1 MSIPQPHDLGIVPKN
16 KKRRNPDGARRVVCE
31 PCHASKLKCDRG
43 RPCSRC
49 TRRQVECIYAPPPA
63 RKKHPT
69 GPDWRAILN
78 IVEPPV
84 TKTWS
89 EYQSSFSAVDLICP
103 IDVERVK
110 TRWLEG
116 FASALDRQ
124 PKVLGPG
131 VTFFTLTTL
140 RSWPRMLT
148 QTGTGS
154 PPFIHPSQ
162 LQNSEYPPPL
172 ARCVTIA
179 HMWANQTSDGGD
191 IVRETILREAQALF
205 ESDRLGSSN
214 DMERLVTMQ
223 AYLLLCLM
231 LLPSCTTEPMTIPQE
246 MKINLQ
252 ELTAKS
258 AREGLIC
265 PAEQTGSRPDYSSW
279 ILAEAKRRTI
289 YAIYMLDDVINT
301 LGNMPCVLG
310 DELGI
315 LPMTCSKMLWLACSS
330 QESWEQEYNT
340 TLASGKYLRL
350 EELWIHPAD
359 EQTRRRRERWLA
371 AVDEFGLMI
380 YAVATI
386 SQLH

>member
-1 MSIPQPHDLGIVPKN
+1 M
-16 KKRRNPDGARRVVCE
+16 
-31 PCHASKLKCDRG
+31 
-43 RPCSRC
+43 
-49 TRRQVECIYAPPPA
+49 
-63 RKKHPT
+63 
-69 GPDWRAILN
+69 
-78 IVEPPV
+78 

-89 EYQSSFSAVDLICP
+89 EYLSSFSTVDLICP

-116 FASALDRQ
+116 FASVLDRQ
-124 PKVLGPG
+124 PKVPGPG

-148 QTGTGS
+148 QPGTGS

-162 LQNSEYPPPL
+162 LQNSDYPPAL

-179 HMWANQTSDGGD
+179 HMWANQADGGD

-205 ESDRLGSSN
+205 ESDSLGSTN
-214 DMERLVTMQ
+214 DMERLVMLQ

-252 ELTAKS
+252 ELTARS
-258 AREGLIC
+258 AQEGLLC
-265 PAEQTGSRPDYSSW
+265 PSEQTGSCPDYFSW
-279 ILAEAKRRTI
+279 ILAEAKRRTL
-289 YAIYMLDDVINT
+289 YAVYMLDDVINT

-315 LPMTCSKMLWLACSS
+315 LPMSCSKMLWLACSS
-330 QESWEQEYNT
+330 QETWEQEYNV
-340 TLASGKYLRL
+340 TLASGKHLRL
-350 EELWIHPAD
+350 EELWMHPAD
-359 EQTRRRRERWLA
+359 EKTRKRREGWLA

-380 YAVATI
+380 YAIASI